1 MTEDQ
6 LLRILLADDD
16 DDDRILFEDAASD
29 TGYPFR
35 FNSVKDGNELLRT
48 LRLQELLPHLVFLD
62 LNMPIKNGMDCLL
75 EIRSEEL
82 LKEINVIIYSTSA
95 NKREIDESYKNGA
108 NLYIQKP
115 VNYSDLKST
124 LVKVFSMDWTNY
136 RSKPPKEWFAWLQS
150 MGKHDY

>member
-1 MTEDQ
+1 M
-6 LLRILLADDD
+6 RILLADDD

-95 NKREIDESYKNGA
+95 NKREIEESYKNGA

>member
-1 MTEDQ
+1 
-6 LLRILLADDD
+6 
-16 DDDRILFEDAASD
+16 
-29 TGYPFR
+29 
-35 FNSVKDGNELLRT
+35 
-48 LRLQELLPHLVFLD
+48 
-62 LNMPIKNGMDCLL
+62 MPIKNGMDCLL

-95 NKREIDESYKNGA
+95 NKREIEESYKNGA